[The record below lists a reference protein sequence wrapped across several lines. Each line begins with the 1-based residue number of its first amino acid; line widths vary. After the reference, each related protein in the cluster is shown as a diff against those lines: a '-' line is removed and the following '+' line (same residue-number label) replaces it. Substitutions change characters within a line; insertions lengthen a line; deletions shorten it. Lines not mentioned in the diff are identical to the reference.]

1 MDFLFALRLADRE
14 GEQSFNLRLRP
25 YHVESIGSR
34 QITEVKQRR
43 AWLVLGWVTTT
54 STCKGSNPLQA
65 GIISD
70 TQLMKNKGR
79 GVSGFHILRSLLQI
93 IQNGFKLTAQ

>member
-1 MDFLFALRLADRE
+1 MLAYLREA
-14 GEQSFNLRLRP
+14 
-25 YHVESIGSR
+25 
-34 QITEVKQRR
+34 EVKQRR
-43 AWLVLGWVTTT
+43 AWLVLGWVTIT

-93 IQNGFKLTAQ
+93 IQNGFKLTAH